1 MGVFNLFKNMKKK
14 EDEKPTSKFIDDEW
28 LEVSAGT
35 KEEAIERACVALNA
49 NESHL
54 EIKFLSKD
62 GKKIRARKGVP
73 EQAAAPA
80 RAPAPARQAAPAR
93 GPAPRGR
100 QSRRPQPAE
109 NAEAFRDDEQTD
121 EGMNNDAEEN
131 YEEQQSQE
139 NWDAQDQGQGN
150 RSRRDSREQEED
162 FEEEVEEE
170 TDLGRKA
177 KEILLQIVKAI
188 DADAGIELY
197 ETNKKIRLEIES
209 KESGLFIGKFGQ
221 TLDSIQHI
229 LKKILELKHEDG
241 KHLVVD
247 AEDYRVRREESIET
261 KARKLAKKARQERRP
276 VSVEP
281 MNAMDRRIVHM
292 ALKGEPGIETK
303 SVGEGLSRRVL
314 IVPKRRDGGGRGPDN
329 RNAQGR
335 GGNRGGRG
343 GPNRGRNP
351 NSRGPAPAAQDGNA
365 RIHDSY
371 DVPALSKSHVFG
383 DDAEEYFEQ
392 SKYDDEK

>member
-28 LEVSAGT
+28 LEVSAST
-35 KEEAIERACVALNA
+35 KEEAIERACVALNT

-62 GKKIRARKGVP
+62 GKKIRARKGTP
-73 EQAAAPA
+73 TRQAAAQA
-80 RAPAPARQAAPAR
+80 RTPTQARSPAPGGRQA
-93 GPAPRGR
+93 
-100 QSRRPQPAE
+100 RRPKPSE
-109 NAEAFRDDEQTD
+109 NAEQFIDDEQTD
-121 EGMNNDAEEN
+121 ESLQSGTEEDFD
-131 YEEQQSQE
+131 EQQPQE
-139 NWDAQDQGQGN
+139 NWDAQDSGRGGN
-150 RSRRDSREQEED
+150 RSRRDSREQQEED

-314 IVPKRRDGGGRGPDN
+314 IVPKRRDGGGRGPEN
-329 RNAQGR
+329 RNAQSR
-335 GGNRGGRG
+335 GGNRGARG
-343 GPNRGRNP
+343 GNRGRNP
-351 NSRGPAPAAQDGNA
+351 NSRGPTQAPRDGNS